1 MAKKQTKNRI
11 RELRQQKH
19 LTLQELGDKLGLANN
34 TLSQYETGKRE
45 PKLET
50 WQKLADFFNV
60 AVPYLQG
67 FSKIKNYD
75 ELNDLSK
82 IYEFAK
88 KNKLDTFEESANFY
102 KTENL
107 NHFKNLY
114 NLIEA
119 DDFQHSLGSK
129 KLYDIATNIND
140 YSILDEINM
149 YIAMAFEV
157 AIMAKGADKKAQKA
171 YNQTS
176 NIFREYFGYNGE

>member
-60 AVPYLQG
+60 SVPYLQG
-67 FSKIKNYD
+67 FSKIKTYD

-88 KNKLDTFEESANFY
+88 KNKFDRFEESASLY
-102 KTENL
+102 KVGSL
-107 NHFKNLY
+107 NHVLN
-114 NLIEA
+114 
-119 DDFQHSLGSK
+119 
-129 KLYDIATNIND
+129 
-140 YSILDEINM
+140 
-149 YIAMAFEV
+149 
-157 AIMAKGADKKAQKA
+157 
-171 YNQTS
+171 
-176 NIFREYFGYNGE
+176 